1 MVREKPQMKQVLEHI
16 VKGIVK
22 HPEDVVVVEF
32 DEANGKVLE
41 IVVNEED
48 VGQVI
53 GKDGRTI
60 KSLKVLLSALFDVED
75 FTLRV
80 VR

>member
-1 MVREKPQMKQVLEHI
+1 MKHLVEYIL
-16 VKGIVK
+16 KGIVK

-32 DEANGKVLE
+32 DEDGKKVVE

-60 KSLKVLLSALFDVED
+60 KSLKILLTALLDNENFI
-75 FTLRV
+75 LRV
-80 VR
+80 IR

>member
-1 MVREKPQMKQVLEHI
+1 MAREKPQMKQVLEYI
-16 VKGIVK
+16 VRGIVK

-60 KSLKVLLSALFDVED
+60 KSLKILLSSLFDVED

>member
-1 MVREKPQMKQVLEHI
+1 MMKEVLEKI
-16 VKGIVK
+16 LKGIVK
-22 HPEDVVVVEF
+22 HPEEVVVMEF
-32 DEANGKVLE
+32 DEDGKKVLE

-60 KSLKVLLSALFDVED
+60 KSLKILLSALFED
-75 FTLRV
+75 TKEITLRV

>member
-1 MVREKPQMKQVLEHI
+1 MKELVERILR
-16 VKGIVK
+16 GIVK
-22 HPEDVVVVEF
+22 HPEEVVVVEF
-32 DEANGKVLE
+32 DEEGRKVYE

-60 KSLKVLLSALFDVED
+60 KSLKILLSALMGGSKEI
-75 FTLRV
+75 TIKV

>member
-1 MVREKPQMKQVLEHI
+1 MKELVEYIL
-16 VKGIVK
+16 KGIVK

-32 DEANGKVLE
+32 NENDSKVIE

-60 KSLKVLLSALFDVED
+60 KSLKVLLTALLDNEN

-80 VR
+80 IR

>member
-1 MVREKPQMKQVLEHI
+1 MAREKPQMKQVLEYI

-32 DEANGKVLE
+32 DEVNGKVLE

-60 KSLKVLLSALFDVED
+60 KSLKVLLSSLFDVED

>member
-1 MVREKPQMKQVLEHI
+1 MKELVEKILL
-16 VKGIVK
+16 GIVK
-22 HPEDVVVVEF
+22 HPEEVVVVEF
-32 DEANGKVLE
+32 DEEGKKVYE

-60 KSLKVLLSALFDVED
+60 KSLKILLSALLGDSKGI
-75 FTLRV
+75 TIRV

>member
-60 KSLKVLLSALFDVED
+60 KSLKLLLSALFDVED

>member
-1 MVREKPQMKQVLEHI
+1 MKALLEHI
-16 VKGIVK
+16 LRGIVK
-22 HPEDVVVVEF
+22 HPEDVVVVQLE
-32 DEANGKVLE
+32 EEGKKVFE

-60 KSLKVLLSALFDVED
+60 KSIKILLSSLSGGED

>member
-1 MVREKPQMKQVLEHI
+1 MKHLVEYIL
-16 VKGIVK
+16 KGIVK
-22 HPEDVVVVEF
+22 HPEDVIVVEF
-32 DEANGKVLE
+32 NEDGKKVVE

-60 KSLKVLLSALFDVED
+60 KSLKILLTALLDNENFI
-75 FTLRV
+75 LRV
-80 VR
+80 IR

>member
-1 MVREKPQMKQVLEHI
+1 MKQLVEYIL
-16 VKGIVK
+16 KGIVK

-32 DEANGKVLE
+32 DEGGQKVVE

-60 KSLKVLLSALFDVED
+60 KSLKILLAALLDNENFV
-75 FTLRV
+75 LRV
-80 VR
+80 IR

>member
-1 MVREKPQMKQVLEHI
+1 MKDLVEYIL
-16 VKGIVK
+16 KGIVK
-22 HPEDVVVVEF
+22 HPEDVVVMEF
-32 DEANGKVLE
+32 IEGEQKIIE

-60 KSLKVLLSALFDVED
+60 KSLKILLSALEGHNN

-80 VR
+80 IR

>member
-1 MVREKPQMKQVLEHI
+1 MKELVEKILR
-16 VKGIVK
+16 GIVK
-22 HPEDVVVVEF
+22 HPEEVVVVEF
-32 DEANGKVLE
+32 DEEGKKVYE

-60 KSLKVLLSALFDVED
+60 KSLKILLSALLGDSKGI
-75 FTLRV
+75 TIRV

>member
-1 MVREKPQMKQVLEHI
+1 MKKILEHI
-16 VKGIVK
+16 LKGIVK
-22 HPEDVVVVEF
+22 HPEDVVVVEL
-32 DEANGKVLE
+32 DEDDKKVFE
-41 IVVNEED
+41 IVVNPDD

-60 KSLKVLLSALFDVED
+60 KSIKILMSSLSGEEEITFK
-75 FTLRV
+75 V

>member
-1 MVREKPQMKQVLEHI
+1 MVKEKPQMKQVLEHI

-22 HPEDVVVVEF
+22 HPEDVVVVQF

>member
-1 MVREKPQMKQVLEHI
+1 MLEYI
-16 VKGIVK
+16 VKGIVN

>member
-1 MVREKPQMKQVLEHI
+1 MKQLVEYIL
-16 VKGIVK
+16 KGIVK

-32 DEANGKVLE
+32 DENGSKVVE
-41 IVVNEED
+41 IIVNEED

-60 KSLKVLLSALFDVED
+60 KSLKVLLAALLDNED

-80 VR
+80 IR

>member
-1 MVREKPQMKQVLEHI
+1 MAREKPQMKQMLEYI

>member
-1 MVREKPQMKQVLEHI
+1 MKHLVEYIL
-16 VKGIVK
+16 KGIVK

-32 DEANGKVLE
+32 DENGKKVVE

-60 KSLKVLLSALFDVED
+60 KSLKILLTALLDDEKFI
-75 FTLRV
+75 LRV
-80 VR
+80 IR

>member
-1 MVREKPQMKQVLEHI
+1 MKKILEHI
-16 VKGIVK
+16 LKGIVK
-22 HPEDVVVVEF
+22 HPEDVVVVELQ
-32 DEANGKVLE
+32 EGEKKVYE
-41 IVVNEED
+41 IVVKPDD

-60 KSLKVLLSALFDVED
+60 KSIKILLSSLSGEEEITF
-75 FTLRV
+75 RV